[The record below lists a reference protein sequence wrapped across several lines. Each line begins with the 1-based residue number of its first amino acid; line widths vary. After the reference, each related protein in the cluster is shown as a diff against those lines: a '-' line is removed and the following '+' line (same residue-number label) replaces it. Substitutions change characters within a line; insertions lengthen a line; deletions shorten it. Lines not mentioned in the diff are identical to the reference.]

1 MGAEIQMVGN
11 IANTGIKA
19 VDDLLQALIQLLE
32 EQGSIQSQKS
42 TQTLKKFAKYQQGGG
57 KLLTI
62 PVSYDKI
69 KDFEDQLNEAKIEA
83 VRVELRTQPGVYQYL
98 FKDKDQYAMDKI
110 AEKMREDGKPLVDS
124 QEQSIESFQGYSKG
138 RYLVHLFAT
147 PEAAGQTRLE
157 LDIHKIPYAMA
168 QTEKGIVLM
177 VEKDDVEQMIKN
189 IPELSGITFSD
200 PIGRTEDTQKKEK
213 SKEKEKEQKKEKEK
227 TKEKTRE
234 LTM

>member
-42 TQTLKKFAKYQQGGG
+42 AQTLKNFAKYQQGGG

-98 FKDKDQYAMDKI
+98 F
-110 AEKMREDGKPLVDS
+110 R
-124 QEQSIESFQGYSKG
+124 
-138 RYLVHLFAT
+138 
-147 PEAAGQTRLE
+147 
-157 LDIHKIPYAMA
+157 
-168 QTEKGIVLM
+168 
-177 VEKDDVEQMIKN
+177 
-189 IPELSGITFSD
+189 
-200 PIGRTEDTQKKEK
+200 
-213 SKEKEKEQKKEKEK
+213 
-227 TKEKTRE
+227 
-234 LTM
+234 